1 MAIADIR
8 QRPGV
13 LLGAAILLHV
23 VLISAQVNTASGL
36 PILQV
41 VTFGSFSEA
50 AARARW
56 RSIGGVRGMWSG
68 YVALQQVQEE
78 NTALKHELQTL
89 QVRLQQ
95 ERAEAQRTDNL
106 RQLLELRE
114 RAQLDTVAAEVI
126 AGAASPDF
134 RTVTI
139 DKGSSDGLATD
150 MAVIS
155 PAGVVGRVILPSRR
169 ASKVQLLI
177 DRNAAA
183 GALIERT
190 RVQGVVIGVGDG
202 MLRMQYVPGTAD
214 VKTGDLVVTS
224 GIDGIYPKGFVIGT
238 IDHADRGVGAYHEI
252 IVRPAVDFSRLEE
265 VLIVRT
271 PPASRAR
278 DRGAEVRS
286 AVALAAILIAIARAD
301 DAVASWCFGSGTAI
315 DLVLIVVVYV
325 AIKSGPSTGLLA
337 GTVAGL
343 IQDALSSGIL
353 GIGGLAKTMVGFL
366 SGVLGHAVH
375 RDRAAAEVP
384 AAADGHGPARGDFH
398 GAVHAAEPAAVSGAV
413 PVDRGAGLRKCLRRR
428 GGVSDD

>member
-1 MAIADIR
+1 MALADIK

-13 LLGAAILLHV
+13 VLGGAILLHV

-36 PILQV
+36 PVLQV
-41 VTFGSFSEA
+41 VTFGSFSEVQ
-50 AARARW
+50 RATMAM
-56 RSIGGVRGMWSG
+56 IDGVRGLWSG
-68 YVALQQVQEE
+68 YVALQTVQEE
-78 NTALKHELQTL
+78 NTALRAQLQDL
-89 QVRLQQ
+89 QVTLQQ

-134 RTVTI
+134 KTVTI
-139 DKGSSDGLATD
+139 DKGSSDQLATD

-190 RVQGVVIGVGDG
+190 RVQGVVVGIGDG

-252 IVRPAVDFSRLEE
+252 VIRPAVDFSRLEE

-271 PPASRAR
+271 PPASRA
-278 DRGAEVRS
+278 
-286 AVALAAILIAIARAD
+286 
-301 DAVASWCFGSGTAI
+301 
-315 DLVLIVVVYV
+315 VL
-325 AIKSGPSTGLLA
+325 T
-337 GTVAGL
+337 
-343 IQDALSSGIL
+343 
-353 GIGGLAKTMVGFL
+353 
-366 SGVLGHAVH
+366 
-375 RDRAAAEVP
+375 E
-384 AAADGHGPARGDFH
+384 
-398 GAVHAAEPAAVSGAV
+398 EPAQ
-413 PVDRGAGLRKCLRRR
+413 
-428 GGVSDD
+428 

>member
-1 MAIADIR
+1 MALGDIR

-41 VTFGSFSEA
+41 ATFGSFSELQ
-50 AARARW
+50 RATTA
-56 RSIGGVRGMWSG
+56 SIGGVRGMWSG
-68 YVALQQVQEE
+68 YIALQQVEEE
-78 NTALKHELQTL
+78 NARLKHELQAM
-89 QVRLQQ
+89 QVSLQQ

-114 RAQLDTVAAEVI
+114 RAQLDTAAAEVI

-139 DKGSSDGLATD
+139 DKGSSEGLATD

-190 RVQGVVIGVGDG
+190 RVQGVVMGNGDG
-202 MLRMQYVPGTAD
+202 MLRMQYVPGTSD

-238 IDHADRGVGAYHEI
+238 IDHADRGAGAYHEI

-271 PPASRAR
+271 PPASRAII
-278 DRGAEVRS
+278 EEQ
-286 AVALAAILIAIARAD
+286 
-301 DAVASWCFGSGTAI
+301 
-315 DLVLIVVVYV
+315 
-325 AIKSGPSTGLLA
+325 K
-337 GTVAGL
+337 
-343 IQDALSSGIL
+343 
-353 GIGGLAKTMVGFL
+353 
-366 SGVLGHAVH
+366 
-375 RDRAAAEVP
+375 
-384 AAADGHGPARGDFH
+384 
-398 GAVHAAEPAAVSGAV
+398 
-413 PVDRGAGLRKCLRRR
+413 
-428 GGVSDD
+428 

>member
-1 MAIADIR
+1 MAIADIK

-13 LLGAAILLHV
+13 VLGAAILLHV

-36 PILQV
+36 PILEV
-41 VTFGSFSEA
+41 VTFGSFSEVNRGA
-50 AARARW
+50 MAM
-56 RSIGGVRGMWSG
+56 IDGVRGMWSG
-68 YVALQQVQEE
+68 YVNLRQVQQE
-78 NTALKHELQTL
+78 NNALKQELQTL

-106 RQLLELRE
+106 RQLLELRD
-114 RAQLDTVAAEVI
+114 RANLDTVAAEVI

-139 DKGSSDGLATD
+139 DKGSSDQLATD

-190 RVQGVVIGVGDG
+190 RVQGVVVGMGDG
-202 MLRMQYVPGTAD
+202 MLLMQYVPGTAD

-238 IDHADRGVGAYHEI
+238 IEHTDRGVGAYHEI
-252 IVRPAVDFSRLEE
+252 SIRPAVEFARLEE

-271 PPASRAR
+271 PPSSRA
-278 DRGAEVRS
+278 
-286 AVALAAILIAIARAD
+286 
-301 DAVASWCFGSGTAI
+301 
-315 DLVLIVVVYV
+315 
-325 AIKSGPSTGLLA
+325 
-337 GTVAGL
+337 
-343 IQDALSSGIL
+343 
-353 GIGGLAKTMVGFL
+353 
-366 SGVLGHAVH
+366 VLG
-375 RDRAAAEVP
+375 E
-384 AAADGHGPARGDFH
+384 
-398 GAVHAAEPAAVSGAV
+398 EPV
-413 PVDRGAGLRKCLRRR
+413 K
-428 GGVSDD
+428 

>member
-1 MAIADIR
+1 MALADIR

-13 LLGAAILLHV
+13 VLGAAILLHV

-36 PILQV
+36 PVLQV
-41 VTFGSFSEA
+41 VTFGSFSEVQRGTMA
-50 AARARW
+50 
-56 RSIGGVRGMWSG
+56 IIDGVRGMWSG
-68 YVALQQVQEE
+68 YIALQQVQQE
-78 NTALKHELQTL
+78 NNALKQELQTL

-114 RAQLDTVAAEVI
+114 RANLDTVAAEVI

-134 RTVTI
+134 KTVTI
-139 DKGSSDGLATD
+139 DKGSSESLDTD

-155 PAGVVGRVILPSRR
+155 PAGVVGRIILPSRR

-190 RVQGVVIGVGDG
+190 RVQGVVVGIGDG

-252 IVRPAVDFSRLEE
+252 VIRPAVDFSRLEE

-271 PPASRAR
+271 PPASR
-278 DRGAEVRS
+278 
-286 AVALAAILIAIARAD
+286 
-301 DAVASWCFGSGTAI
+301 
-315 DLVLIVVVYV
+315 
-325 AIKSGPSTGLLA
+325 
-337 GTVAGL
+337 TVA
-343 IQDALSSGIL
+343 
-353 GIGGLAKTMVGFL
+353 
-366 SGVLGHAVH
+366 
-375 RDRAAAEVP
+375 AE
-384 AAADGHGPARGDFH
+384 
-398 GAVHAAEPAAVSGAV
+398 EP
-413 PVDRGAGLRKCLRRR
+413 KQ
-428 GGVSDD
+428 

>member
-13 LLGAAILLHV
+13 VLGAAILLHV

-36 PILQV
+36 PVLQV
-41 VTFGSFSEA
+41 VTFGGFAELQRGTMA
-50 AARARW
+50 T
-56 RSIGGVRGMWSG
+56 INGVRGMWSG
-68 YVALQQVQEE
+68 YVALQQVRQE
-78 NTALKHELQTL
+78 NADLKQQLQTL

-114 RAQLDTVAAEVI
+114 RANLDTVAAEVI
-126 AGAASPDF
+126 AGPADPDF

-155 PAGVVGRVILPSRR
+155 PAGVVGRLILPSRR

-190 RVQGVVIGVGDG
+190 RVQGVVMGLGDG
-202 MLRMQYVPGTAD
+202 LRMQYVPGTAD

-238 IDHADRGVGAYHEI
+238 IEHTDRGVGAYHEI
-252 IVRPAVDFSRLEE
+252 TVRPAADFSRLEE
-265 VLIVRT
+265 VLIVKT
-271 PPASRAR
+271 PPASR
-278 DRGAEVRS
+278 
-286 AVALAAILIAIARAD
+286 
-301 DAVASWCFGSGTAI
+301 
-315 DLVLIVVVYV
+315 
-325 AIKSGPSTGLLA
+325 
-337 GTVAGL
+337 
-343 IQDALSSGIL
+343 
-353 GIGGLAKTMVGFL
+353 
-366 SGVLGHAVH
+366 GVI
-375 RDRAAAEVP
+375 E
-384 AAADGHGPARGDFH
+384 
-398 GAVHAAEPAAVSGAV
+398 EP
-413 PVDRGAGLRKCLRRR
+413 KK
-428 GGVSDD
+428 

>member
-1 MAIADIR
+1 VALADIR

-23 VLISAQVNTASGL
+23 VLISAQVNTNSGL
-36 PILQV
+36 PVLQV
-41 VTFGSFSEA
+41 VTFGSFSEVQ
-50 AARARW
+50 RGTM
-56 RSIGGVRGMWSG
+56 SVVDGVRGLWSG

-78 NTALKHELQTL
+78 NNALKQELQTL
-89 QVRLQQ
+89 QVTLQQ

-106 RQLLELRE
+106 RQLLELRD
-114 RAQLDTVAAEVI
+114 RANLETVAAEVI

-139 DKGSSDGLATD
+139 DKGSSEGLGTD

-202 MLRMQYVPGTAD
+202 TLRMQYVPGTSD

-238 IDHADRGVGAYHEI
+238 VDHTDRGAGAYHEI
-252 IVRPAVDFSRLEE
+252 VVRPAVDFSRLEE
-265 VLIVRT
+265 VLIVKT
-271 PPASRAR
+271 APASR
-278 DRGAEVRS
+278 
-286 AVALAAILIAIARAD
+286 
-301 DAVASWCFGSGTAI
+301 
-315 DLVLIVVVYV
+315 
-325 AIKSGPSTGLLA
+325 
-337 GTVAGL
+337 GL
-343 IQDALSSGIL
+343 IEES
-353 GIGGLAKTMVGFL
+353 K
-366 SGVLGHAVH
+366 
-375 RDRAAAEVP
+375 
-384 AAADGHGPARGDFH
+384 
-398 GAVHAAEPAAVSGAV
+398 
-413 PVDRGAGLRKCLRRR
+413 
-428 GGVSDD
+428 

>member
-8 QRPGV
+8 QRPGMV
-13 LLGAAILLHV
+13 LGGAILLHV

-36 PILQV
+36 PVLQV
-41 VTFGSFSEA
+41 VTFGSFSEVQRGTMA
-50 AARARW
+50 L
-56 RSIGGVRGMWSG
+56 INGVRGMWSG
-68 YVALQQVQEE
+68 YIALQRVEEE

-89 QVRLQQ
+89 QITLQQ

-134 RTVTI
+134 KTVTI
-139 DKGSSDGLATD
+139 DKGSSEQLATD

-190 RVQGVVIGVGDG
+190 RVQGVVVGIGDG
-202 MLRMQYVPGTAD
+202 LLRMEYVPGTAD

-238 IDHADRGVGAYHEI
+238 IDHADRGAGAYHEI
-252 IVRPAVDFSRLEE
+252 VIRPAVDFSRLEE

-271 PPASRAR
+271 PPASR
-278 DRGAEVRS
+278 
-286 AVALAAILIAIARAD
+286 
-301 DAVASWCFGSGTAI
+301 T
-315 DLVLIVVVYV
+315 
-325 AIKSGPSTGLLA
+325 
-337 GTVAGL
+337 
-343 IQDALSSGIL
+343 
-353 GIGGLAKTMVGFL
+353 
-366 SGVLGHAVH
+366 
-375 RDRAAAEVP
+375 AAAE
-384 AAADGHGPARGDFH
+384 
-398 GAVHAAEPAAVSGAV
+398 EPA
-413 PVDRGAGLRKCLRRR
+413 K
-428 GGVSDD
+428 